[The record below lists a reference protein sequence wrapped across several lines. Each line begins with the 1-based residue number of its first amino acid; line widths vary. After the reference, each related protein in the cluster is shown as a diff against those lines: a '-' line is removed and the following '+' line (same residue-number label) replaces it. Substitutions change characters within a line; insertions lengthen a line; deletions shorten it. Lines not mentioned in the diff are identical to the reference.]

1 MNIRYHV
8 ELSEAER
15 CELTALVGSGKHY
28 ARKIKRAQILLAA
41 DSGLSDEDIAAAVAV
56 GGSTVYRTKRRFV
69 EGNLEAALNEEPRA
83 GADRKLTSNEEAL
96 LIATACSSPP
106 EGRARWTLELLAGA
120 MVKLT
125 DHDSLSR
132 RDHPPTLGREPSQ
145 ALAEGHVVHP
155 QGRRRVRRPHGGCA
169 RPLRR
174 AA

>member
-69 EGNLEAALNEEPRA
+69 KGNLEAALNEEPRA

-96 LIATACSSPP
+96 PHRHRLFEP
-106 EGRARWTLELLAGA
+106 ARRSRPLDAGA
-120 MVKLT
+120 AGW
-125 DHDSLSR
+125 
-132 RDHPPTLGREPSQ
+132 RDGQ
-145 ALAEGHVVHP
+145 AD
-155 QGRRRVRRPHGGCA
+155 RP
-169 RPLRR
+169 
-174 AA
+174 

>member
-15 CELTALVGSGKHY
+15 CELAALVGGGKHY

-41 DSGLSDEDIAAAVAV
+41 DSGLSDDDTAAAVAV

-83 GADRKLTSNEEAL
+83 GAGRKLTSNEEAL

-125 DHDSLSR
+125 DHDSLCLLYTSPSP
-132 RDHPPTLGREPSQ
+132 RD
-145 ALAEGHVVHP
+145 
-155 QGRRRVRRPHGGCA
+155 
-169 RPLRR
+169 
-174 AA
+174 

>member
-15 CELTALVGSGKHY
+15 CELAALVGSGKHY

-41 DSGLSDEDIAAAVAV
+41 DSGLSDDDDIATAVAV

-96 LIATACSSPP
+96 LIATACSSSP
-106 EGRARWTLELLAGA
+106 EGRARWTLDLLAGA
-120 MVKLT
+120 LVKLT

-132 RDHPPTLGREPSQ
+132 ETVRRR
-145 ALAEGHVVHP
+145 LAENHLKP
-155 QGRRRVRRPHGGCA
+155 WQKDMGCIPKVDAEYVA
-169 RPLRR
+169 RMEDVLDLY
-174 AA
+174 AE

>member
-15 CELTALVGSGKHY
+15 CELAALVGSGKQY

-41 DSGLSDEDIAAAVAV
+41 DSGLGDDDIAAAVAV

-106 EGRARWTLELLAGA
+106 GARPAVAINPPVAERAYW
-120 MVKLT
+120 
-125 DHDSLSR
+125 S
-132 RDHPPTLGREPSQ
+132 PTLPAFSSVLIQR
-145 ALAEGHVVHP
+145 
-155 QGRRRVRRPHGGCA
+155 CA
-169 RPLRR
+169 VSV
-174 AA
+174 